1 MKLSPISHHQ
11 QPRLSL
17 ARRAACVLASVWLFS
32 TAVSATQPD
41 ALEPACSDKPQAA
54 AIRAQRATF
63 NDAISEK
70 KVAAIESVLAEEVV
84 LITATDSEQFH
95 GRTEQLELWRRN
107 FASPERLVY
116 TRTPECI
123 ELSGRFPIA
132 LEHGRW
138 RGERPDGVDFAAGR
152 YTAKWRHD
160 DNAWQFEAEIFMT
173 DRCSASICP
182 EAIETP

>member
-11 QPRLSL
+11 QPQSRL
-17 ARRAACVLASVWLFS
+17 ARRAAGVLAIVWLS
-32 TAVSATQPD
+32 SSVVLAAQPD
-41 ALEPACSDKPQAA
+41 ALEPACSDQPQAKA
-54 AIRAQRATF
+54 LRAQRATF
-63 NDAISEK
+63 NDAIAEK
-70 KVAAIESVLAEEVV
+70 NVAAIASVLAEEVV
-84 LITATDSEQFH
+84 LITGTDSDQFH
-95 GRTEQLELWRRN
+95 GRAQQLELWRQD

-132 LEHGRW
+132 LERGHW
-138 RGERPDGVDFAAGR
+138 RGERADGADFAAGR
-152 YTAKWRHD
+152 YSAKWRHD
-160 DNAWQFEAEIFMT
+160 GSAWQLEAEIFMT